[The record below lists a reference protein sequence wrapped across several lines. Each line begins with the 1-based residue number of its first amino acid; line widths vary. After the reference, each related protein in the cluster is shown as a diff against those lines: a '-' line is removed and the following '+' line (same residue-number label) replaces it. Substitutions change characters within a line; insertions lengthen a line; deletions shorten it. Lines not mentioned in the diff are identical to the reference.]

1 MPSRSDDAHG
11 DDASADAGAGD
22 VGGDAD
28 SDRVGEHGRVDGGW
42 VDAAHAAIARAT
54 AREVAVHQVYDRARN
69 VLRARARRRALVGP
83 ARERFSSPG
92 RADAFA
98 GASTPA
104 LAWGL
109 PLSRRGDL
117 LAVIS
122 PTASAITPLIRQA
135 LAPHPIVV
143 ASYDE
148 QERIRKVCD
157 PRQRFVVLSVHVPEP
172 QHEAIVDY
180 ARRNPTLG
188 VARVVP

>member
-1 MPSRSDDAHG
+1 VPSRSDDAHG
-11 DDASADAGAGD
+11 DAAPADAGDGD
-22 VGGDAD
+22 LGGDAD
-28 SDRVGEHGRVDGGW
+28 SDRVGELGRVDGGW

-54 AREVAVHQVYDRARN
+54 TREVAVHQAYDRARN

-104 LAWGL
+104 LGWGL

-122 PTASAITPLIRQA
+122 PTASAITPLIRQT
-135 LAPHPIVV
+135 LAPHPTVV

-148 QERIRKVCD
+148 QERLRKVSD
-157 PRQRFVVLSVHVPEP
+157 PR
-172 QHEAIVDY
+172 
-180 ARRNPTLG
+180 
-188 VARVVP
+188 